1 MSSDSLALDPLL
13 DPSLDPSF
21 DDFTV
26 DAEAIATPALSE
38 PPKRVVRDLPQMLRK
53 IQVTLTLEV
62 GSADIT
68 LDKLMALEH
77 DSVVELD
84 ALAGTPLVIRVNG
97 TPIGRGEVVVA
108 GENYGLKV
116 IELDELDLLTLDRKH

>member
-1 MSSDSLALDPLL
+1 
-13 DPSLDPSF
+13 
-21 DDFTV
+21 
-26 DAEAIATPALSE
+26 
-38 PPKRVVRDLPQMLRK
+38 MLRK

-62 GSADIT
+62 GSAEIT

-84 ALAGTPLVIRVNG
+84 TLAGTPLVICVNG

-116 IELDELDLLTLDRKH
+116 LELDELDLLALDRNR

>member
-1 MSSDSLALDPLL
+1 MSQDSLALDPLL
-13 DPSLDPSF
+13 

-26 DAEAIATPALSE
+26 DAEAIAAPAQGELSA
-38 PPKRVVRDLPQMLRK
+38 RVVRDLPQMLRK

-62 GSADIT
+62 GSAEIT

-84 ALAGTPLVIRVNG
+84 TLAGTPLVIHVNG

-116 IELDELDLLTLDRKH
+116 VELDELDLLALDRNR

>member
-1 MSSDSLALDPLL
+1 MSQDPLALDPLL
-13 DPSLDPSF
+13 

-26 DAEAIATPALSE
+26 DAEAAATPALAA
-38 PPKRVVRDLPQMLRK
+38 PPARVVRDLPQMLRK

-68 LDKLMALEH
+68 LDQLMALEH
-77 DSVVELD
+77 DSVLELD
-84 ALAGTPLVIRVNG
+84 TLAGTPLVIRVNG

-116 IELDELDLLTLDRKH
+116 LELEGLDLLALDPGR

>member
-1 MSSDSLALDPLL
+1 MSQDPLALDPLL
-13 DPSLDPSF
+13 D
-21 DDFTV
+21 DFTV
-26 DAEAIATPALSE
+26 DAESDAAPALSA
-38 PPKRVVRDLPQMLRK
+38 PPARVVRDLPQMLRK

-62 GSADIT
+62 GAADIT
-68 LDKLMALEH
+68 LDQLMALEH

-116 IELDELDLLTLDRKH
+116 VELDELDLLALDRNR